1 MKLDINPQFK
11 KALQGM
17 RATKNLFITGKAG
30 TGKSTL
36 LEYFCS
42 ITDKKP
48 VILAPTGVAALN
60 IKGQTIHNFFK
71 FYIDVH
77 VEKIKKSKK
86 KPKDPSIYKNLK
98 TLIIDEVSMV
108 RADLLD
114 CVDIFLRRYGPQKTK
129 PFGGV
134 QMIFIGDL
142 YQLPPVVTAKEKEV
156 FSSQYESPFFFSAK
170 ALHKFKMEII
180 ELEKVYRQKDQKFIE
195 LLNRVRNNSVQQYDI
210 DYLNRRFLPS
220 FKPEKNQFY
229 ISLNAINKTADKIN
243 EERLKKLRGEVFQS
257 SAIISGPVGKEYFP
271 THELL
276 KFKKGAQVMLLNND
290 SRKRWVN
297 GSVGRIVGIEDRV
310 DTENSVDIENRV
322 DTENSVDIENRV
334 DTENSVD
341 IENHLDIE
349 DRANVEDR
357 KEYFVRVQLYPE
369 NKIVSVFP
377 HTWEIYQFSFS
388 EKKKA
393 ITSDLVGTFTQFPFR
408 LAWAITIH
416 KSQGKTFERVIIDM
430 SRGMFASGQAYVALS
445 RCVSFKGL
453 VLKVPIQ
460 KQHIRV
466 DYRIMKFLTQWQY
479 RQAEREMS
487 VQDKM
492 ILIQKA
498 IESKK
503 QLKIR
508 YLKTNDLKSFFVVE
522 PLECGWQTYK
532 GTKYQGM
539 RAFCLNMQDERM
551 FRIDR
556 ILKLKVC

>member
-1 MKLDINPQFK
+1 
-11 KALQGM
+11 M

-42 ITDKKP
+42 VTDKKP
-48 VILAPTGVAALN
+48 VTLAPTGVAALN
-60 IKGQTIHNFFK
+60 VKGQTIHNFFK

-77 VEKIKKSKK
+77 VEQIKKSKK
-86 KPKDPSIYKNLK
+86 KPKDPSVYKNLK
-98 TLIIDEVSMV
+98 TLIIDEISMV

-114 CVDIFLRRYGPQKTK
+114 CVDVFLRRHGPQKNK

-156 FSSQYESPFFFSAK
+156 FSSHYESPFFFSAK
-170 ALHKFKMEII
+170 ALHNFKMEVI
-180 ELEKVYRQKDQKFIE
+180 ELEKVYRQKDQKFIK
-195 LLNRVRNNSVQQYDI
+195 LLNRVRNNSVQQKDI
-210 DYLNRRFLPS
+210 DQLNSRFLPS
-220 FKPEKNQFY
+220 FKPRRDQFY
-229 ISLNAINKTADKIN
+229 INLSAINKTADKIN
-243 EERLKKLRGEVFQS
+243 EEHLKKLKGRVFQS
-257 SAIISGPVGKEYFP
+257 SAIISGQVGKEYFP
-271 THELL
+271 THEVL

-290 SRKRWVN
+290 SKKRWVN
-297 GSVGRIVGIEDRV
+297 GSVGRIVGIEDHV
-310 DTENSVDIENRV
+310 DMENN
-322 DTENSVDIENRV
+322 
-334 DTENSVD
+334 
-341 IENHLDIE
+341 
-349 DRANVEDR
+349 

-369 NKIVSVFP
+369 DKIVSVYP
-377 HTWEIYQFSFS
+377 YTWEIYQFSYS
-388 EKKKA
+388 KKKKA
-393 ITSDLVGTFTQFPFR
+393 VISDLVGTFTQFPFR

-416 KSQGKTFERVIIDM
+416 KSQGKTFERVIVDM

-445 RCVSFKGL
+445 RCVSFEGL
-453 VLKVPIQ
+453 VLKVPVQ

-479 RQAEREMS
+479 HQAEKEMS

-503 QLKIR
+503 RLEIQ
-508 YLKTNDLKSFFVVE
+508 YLKANDIKSFRVVE

-532 GTKYQGM
+532 SIKYQGL
-539 RAFCLNMQDERM
+539 RAFCLNVQDERM
-551 FRIDR
+551 FRMDR
-556 ILKLKVC
+556 ILKLKVR

>member
-11 KALQGM
+11 QALQSM
-17 RATKNLFITGKAG
+17 QATKNLFITGKAG

-77 VEKIKKSKK
+77 VEQIKKNKK
-86 KPKDPSIYKNLK
+86 KPKNPSIYKNLK
-98 TLIIDEVSMV
+98 TLIIDEISMV

-114 CVDIFLRRYGPQKTK
+114 CVDIFLRRHGPQKNK
-129 PFGGV
+129 SFGGV

-142 YQLPPVVTAKEKEV
+142 YQLPPVVTAKEKEI
-156 FSSQYESPFFFSAK
+156 FSSQYESPFFFSAN
-170 ALHKFKMEII
+170 ALQKFKMEII
-180 ELEKVYRQKDQKFIE
+180 ELEKVYRQKDQRFIE
-195 LLNRVRNNSVQQYDI
+195 LLNRVRNNSIQQHDI
-210 DYLNRRFLPS
+210 DCLNHRFFPS
-220 FKPEKNQFY
+220 FKPKQNQFY
-229 ISLNAINKTADKIN
+229 ISLSAINKTADKTN
-243 EERLKKLRGEVFQS
+243 AEHLKKLKGKVFQS
-257 SAIISGPVGKEYFP
+257 SAIISGQVGREYFP

-276 KFKKGAQVMLLNND
+276 TFKKEAQVMLLNND
-290 SRKRWVN
+290 SQKRWVN
-297 GSVGRIVGIEDRV
+297 GSVGRIVSIEHHID
-310 DTENSVDIENRV
+310 NQN
-322 DTENSVDIENRV
+322 N
-334 DTENSVD
+334 
-341 IENHLDIE
+341 
-349 DRANVEDR
+349 
-357 KEYFVRVQLYPE
+357 KEYFVRIQLYPE
-369 NKIVSVFP
+369 NKIVSVYP
-377 HTWEIYQFSFS
+377 YTWEIYQFSFS
-388 EKKKA
+388 TEKKT

-453 VLKVPIQ
+453 VLKAPIQ

-479 RQAEREMS
+479 RQAEKEMS

-503 QLKIR
+503 QLEIQ
-508 YLKTNDLKSFFVVE
+508 YLKANDLKSSRMVK
-522 PLECGWQTYK
+522 PLEYGWQTYK
-532 GTKYQGM
+532 GTKYQGL
-539 RAFCLNMQDERM
+539 RAFCLNVQDERM

-556 ILKLKVC
+556 ILKLKVCS